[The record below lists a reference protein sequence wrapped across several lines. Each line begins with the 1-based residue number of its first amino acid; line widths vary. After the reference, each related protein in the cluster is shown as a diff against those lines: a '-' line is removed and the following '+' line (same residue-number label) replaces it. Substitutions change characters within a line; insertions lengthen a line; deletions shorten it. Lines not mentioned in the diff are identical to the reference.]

1 MYVRIARFEG
11 GDPDEMEAEGALLR
25 DGIAAL
31 KRGETTR
38 ELPPRLAEI
47 TSKVEMLVD
56 RHNGRVAVCV
66 YCEREDQVREAD
78 DILTAMSPAN
88 KGWGS
93 RVSADIYE
101 VALEEPTA
109 VSPAV

>member
-11 GDPDEMEAEGALLR
+11 GDPDEIDAEGALMR
-25 DGIAAL
+25 DGIEAL
-31 KRGETTR
+31 RRGDATR
-38 ELPPRLAEI
+38 ELPSRLAAV
-47 TSKVEMLVD
+47 TSRLEMLVD

-66 YCEREDQVREAD
+66 YCEHEDQVREAD